1 MQMFNYFKYACWGM
15 LTLLITT
22 NISFAQDLSALGL
35 PALTTATGE
44 NGQTTYS
51 LSLQIL
57 LLMTALTVLPSLVLG
72 MTAFTRIII
81 VLSILRQA
89 LGTQQTPPNQVLIA
103 IALFLS
109 FYIMSPIFDVLYV
122 ETLTPYLDGNL
133 STEMAMSQG
142 LSVLKE
148 FMVSN
153 TRVDTLNMFADLSD
167 VGPFDD
173 KQAIPISIVLP
184 AFITSELKTAF
195 EIGFLIFL
203 PFLVIDMVIASILMS
218 LGMMMLSPMLISLPF
233 KLLLFVLVDGWSMTV
248 GSLSATFLVE

>member
-1 MQMFNYFKYACWGM
+1 M
-15 LTLLITT
+15 
-22 NISFAQDLSALGL
+22 NIYKVICSFVFILSCGASSALAQNLSALGL
-35 PALTTATGE
+35 PALSSETLNGE
-44 NGQTTYS
+44 TTYS

-109 FYIMSPIFDVLYV
+109 FFIMSPVFEMIYV
-122 ETLTPYLDGNL
+122 DTINPYLDGTL
-133 STEMAMSQG
+133 SANSAVQQG
-142 LSVLKE
+142 LAVMKE

-153 TRVDTLNMFADLSD
+153 TRIDTLNMFADLSNS
-167 VGPFDD
+167 GPFED
-173 KQAIPISIVLP
+173 KQSVPISIVLP

-233 KLLLFVLVDGWSMTV
+233 KLLLFVLVDGWSMTI
-248 GSLSATFLVE
+248 GSLSATFLVF

>member
-1 MQMFNYFKYACWGM
+1 MKFNCFSIFY
-15 LTLLITT
+15 LLAFFLV
-22 NISFAQDLSALGL
+22 SFSNPLLAQDLSALGL
-35 PALTTATGE
+35 PALTTATASNGE
-44 NGQTTYS
+44 TTYS

-57 LLMTALTVLPSLVLG
+57 LL

-109 FYIMSPIFDVLYV
+109 FFIMSPIFEVLYI
-122 ETLTPYLDGNL
+122 ETINPYLDGNL
-133 STEMAMSQG
+133 PMEIAMNQG

-153 TRVDTLNMFADLSD
+153 TRVETLNMFSDLSNAD
-167 VGPFDD
+167 PFED
-173 KQAIPISIVLP
+173 KQSIPISIVLP

-248 GSLSATFLVE
+248 GSLSATFLVG

>member
-1 MQMFNYFKYACWGM
+1 MKFNCFSIFY
-15 LTLLITT
+15 LLAFFLV
-22 NISFAQDLSALGL
+22 SFSNPLLAQDLGALGL
-35 PALTTATGE
+35 PALTTATGS
-44 NGQTTYS
+44 NGETTYS

-109 FYIMSPIFDVLYV
+109 FFIMSPIFEVLYT
-122 ETLTPYLDGNL
+122 ETINPYLDGNL
-133 STEMAMSQG
+133 PMEIAMNQG

-153 TRVDTLNMFADLSD
+153 TRVETLNMFSDLSNAD
-167 VGPFDD
+167 P
-173 KQAIPISIVLP
+173 
-184 AFITSELKTAF
+184 LKINNQF
-195 EIGFLIFL
+195 RFPLCYL
-203 PFLVIDMVIASILMS
+203 RLS
-218 LGMMMLSPMLISLPF
+218 LLN
-233 KLLLFVLVDGWSMTV
+233 
-248 GSLSATFLVE
+248 